1 MSTCPTCRGS
11 GEIREHSL
19 NADELL
25 SVLTGGEEHRHVY
38 LAAKGGWYVTYGG
51 GETSYAAVQELI
63 RRGAIHSVYNGEA
76 IDHCYHV
83 GKTLDMKRSRFGKKG
98 LRVYTDGTTE
108 ETR

>member
-1 MSTCPTCRGS
+1 MSTCPTCGGS

-25 SVLTGGEEHRHVY
+25 SVLTRGEPHRHVY
-38 LAAKGGWYVTYGG
+38 RAAKGGWYVTYGG
-51 GETSYAAVQELI
+51 GDTSYEAVQELI
-63 RRGAIHSVYNGEA
+63 TRGAIHSVYNGEA
-76 IDHCYHV
+76 MDQSYHV
-83 GKTLDMKRSRFGKKG
+83 GKTLDMQRSRFGKKG